1 MIRFVS
7 NIPISRRLS
16 LFFAIAALIPAIVIF
31 ILGNTYISS
40 LTVRG
45 QAVQTSF
52 DAQNLASNQLVNLQ
66 RMNALVQTRFNEIFA
81 SLSGK
86 ITDPSLAN
94 AGGLVSADIAAR
106 EADFQQ
112 TLVDY
117 QANYDLAT
125 SSNMN
130 TVRSILIN
138 DNPSVEP
145 RIIGDQHQSLNAVVS
160 SNWPA
165 YQKLQKQEMTLL
177 DSLDPTLPNHP
188 AELPM
193 NVLSAKYNQA
203 YTILWHAN
211 FLFTDLDNNWGRV
224 ADDAAAI
231 GKTVTAI
238 GPSVTQPVLLS
249 TIVALGSTILIV
261 LATGWLV
268 NLTIT
273 SPLRSL
279 ALLTQRI
286 TKGETHVRARVKS
299 HDEIGLVTMS
309 MNNMLDNIVRLIQ
322 EVQAQRDS
330 LQLQVEKLVSEVSGV
345 GEGDLRIQAEV
356 TGDALGVLADSFN
369 YMVEELSSLIIRVKQ
384 VASEVQNYTSL
395 TFEYMTQVVEVA
407 DTHIYQI
414 TKAAME
420 VERMANASRQTSDR
434 AQILYHSTHEVR
446 QAAQGGREAVSQTA
460 EGIGR
465 IHKNVQN
472 TANKVQTLSERSH
485 EINNI
490 VEVIATVAHQTNRL
504 ALDAAIQ
511 AAMAGENGKGF
522 AAVAA
527 DIRRLAERAKEEV
540 KTIVHIVRSI
550 REDIGSV
557 AVSMRD
563 TQLETSLGADLA
575 QETEKSLQR
584 IFGLIER
591 QAQEIETINQV
602 AMQQLE
608 SSSNIVQVMQSVSH
622 STQQSSQSTHE
633 ASQNMEY
640 LTRLTEQLLA
650 SVEAFKLH
658 NNGNPT
664 PPHSNVTGV
673 LKDVEDN
680 ALTISS
686 VLRVI
691 TSGRQS
697 GNGDMHNALPASSAS
712 SQNYP
717 YLPYQP
723 ENGRQ

>member
-527 DIRRLAERAKEEV
+527 DIRRLAEKAKEEV
-540 KTIVHIVRSI
+540 KAIVHIVRSI

-591 QAQEIETINQV
+591 QAQEIETINQM

-640 LTRLTEQLLA
+640 LTRLTKCYHCFE
-650 SVEAFKLH
+650 
-658 NNGNPT
+658 GCR
-664 PPHSNVTGV
+664 G
-673 LKDVEDN
+673 
-680 ALTISS
+680 
-686 VLRVI
+686 
-691 TSGRQS
+691 
-697 GNGDMHNALPASSAS
+697 
-712 SQNYP
+712 
-717 YLPYQP
+717 
-723 ENGRQ
+723 